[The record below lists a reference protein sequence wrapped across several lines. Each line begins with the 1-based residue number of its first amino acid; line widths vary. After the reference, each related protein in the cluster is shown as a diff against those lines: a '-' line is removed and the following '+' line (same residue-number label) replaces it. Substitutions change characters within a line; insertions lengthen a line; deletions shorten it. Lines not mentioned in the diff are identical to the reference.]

1 MSVETKVPSIPDVGT
16 GSVEYIL
23 NAVKMLLDVR
33 EGVSGNKLDANVTY
47 RDLVNLG
54 MAKDATNTYFPSS
67 AAKLSLPIFP
77 PNSDPDGYVPSEDL
91 TPPPAPE
98 NVQAL
103 GSIGIIFITWDQ
115 PFYKN
120 HLQAEVWRAE
130 SDDIG
135 AATLLGTSTSQGY
148 MDSPRAKDF
157 TYYYWVRFVS
167 KAEVTGPYSKESASA
182 QAATDPAEL
191 IKILEK
197 EILNL
202 DLVKDLSSR
211 IKLIDGPSELVNS
224 VNYRMKEEFTARV
237 AAINAEAATRA
248 QALLDE
254 AEARGTAITNEQ
266 IARQSADEALA
277 QDITTLTATVNDNN
291 STLTAAIQDEATA
304 RANADSAEALQR
316 TTLATQL
323 RGGYTGSDLG
333 QVTTGLI
340 FQERQARSEQDSA
353 LAQQISL
360 LTAGVSG
367 GFDPY
372 DTFHFDSSAD
382 GWVGSNCTLSVGN
395 GYITLTPTGSD
406 PSISLSA
413 DFSPGFSGASYRIV
427 KVRFKRVAGTGWVG
441 KLRWKTSGHGFSSS
455 YEKTIADPGI
465 GVGTTTIVDFDV
477 DGITDWTSGTILNIQ
492 ILLGTSSDTFDI
504 DWISIGRNAPAA
516 SQASI
521 LEEAIARAA
530 ADSAEATARE
540 LLSTSVIGSTN
551 PSGVTF
557 ATVGGLIGSEK
568 TARAN
573 ADSTEVAARELLST
587 TLTGQATASGLTLS
601 NISGI
606 IGEERTARADAD
618 TSQTQITTGLQSQVN
633 LKTKVYQQ
641 ATQPTSPP
649 APLTSFTVGDLW
661 IDTSIPSG
669 SSTSANKMYRW
680 TGSAWVETTD
690 ARIGTLTSN
699 VSTLQETYNSLD
711 TAVNGPTGLAVRMSS
726 VETVAG
732 SKNKTFRQTT
742 APPNTN
748 NALVVGDIWF
758 NTNPAGGNNTTYRW
772 DGSAW
777 VITEDARIPQTAA
790 AVVNVEQTKIGYA
803 TRNSNGEVFD
813 NNGTIRN
820 STDVATWNA
829 ANPGNLL
836 TWNVGIPFASA
847 VKQVHVS
854 DGLSSVA
861 LEQRFVAQRN
871 TNNDLFGQYSVKIDN
886 NGHVSGFGLS
896 STAVN
901 GTPTSAFIIRADKF
915 AIVDPASTANNLTN
929 SPSVDT
935 VPFAYTSGS
944 ANPYVPAGVYIK
956 SAFIQNA
963 SISSAQIAS
972 LTANKITTGYI
983 NAVVGIN
990 GAKTYGTELY
1000 AGGSTSVQTDING
1013 NVIGF
1018 TAHNPTLSIV
1028 NGVATFVAS
1037 SFRIANSA
1045 SGTPTNVFPF
1055 KVEGGV
1061 TYLDTAVI
1069 KRGTITTAMI
1079 ENAEITS
1086 AQITSIV
1093 ASKIVPNPETGLYI
1107 TANQLTLDANTLTS
1121 SGGLLTISGGAI
1133 TNQLIAT
1140 NANIDGAKIANLN
1153 VSKLTGDVTKFIT
1166 SRVTPSGYVPT
1177 SSDNVY
1183 MTVYLPASTHPE
1195 GHYPYIQVNVID
1207 AYYAPVGLYMRIESA
1222 RVGDGTSTP
1231 AIGPLTPVSQTLD
1244 LQFNGEMGYY
1254 QWGWSLTFSGSL
1266 DIDVGDTIISNE
1278 GAEGTVTSVSFT
1290 GTQTIVYVS
1299 QQYAPLG
1306 VTYTRT
1312 RPTLAPGQVGTYT
1325 SMAYTLWDAYDMSS
1339 VVIFAG
1345 SGITKQPRSFRIKV
1359 WAQSA
1364 NAIHIESI
1372 NAVVMGIR

>member
-1 MSVETKVPSIPDVGT
+1 MSAETKVPSIPDVGT

-23 NAVKMLLDVR
+23 NSVKMLLDVR

-54 MAKDATNTYFPSS
+54 MAKDATGAYSASS

-77 PNSDPDGYVPSEDL
+77 PNADPDGYVPSEDL

-98 NVQAL
+98 NVEAF

-120 HLQAEVWRAE
+120 HQYAEVWRAE

-135 AATLLGTSTSQGY
+135 AATLLGTSAAQGY
-148 MDSPRAKDF
+148 MDSPRAKEF

-167 KAEVTGPYSKESASA
+167 KADVNGPYSQESASA
-182 QAATDPAEL
+182 QASTDPAEL
-191 IKILEK
+191 IKILEE

-211 IKLIDGPSELVNS
+211 IQLIDGPSELVNS
-224 VNYRMKEEFTARV
+224 VNYRMKQEFTARV

-254 AEARGTAITNEQ
+254 AAARGTAITNEQ
-266 IARQSADEALA
+266 IARQNADGALA
-277 QDITTLTATVNDNN
+277 QDITTLTATVNGNN
-291 STLTAAIQDEATA
+291 STLTAAIQAEATA
-304 RANADSAEALQR
+304 RANADSAEATER
-316 TTLATQL
+316 NTLATQM

-333 QVTTGLI
+333 QLTTGLI
-340 FQERQARSEQDSA
+340 FQERQARSSQDSA

-372 DTFHFDSSAD
+372 DTFHFDSSVD
-382 GWVGSNCTLSVGN
+382 GWAGSNCTLSVGN

-441 KLRWKTSGHGFSSS
+441 KLRWKTSGHGFSAS

-465 GVGTTTIVDFDV
+465 GVGATTIVDFDV
-477 DGITDWTSGTILNIQ
+477 DGIADWTGGTILNIQ
-492 ILLGTSSDTFDI
+492 LLLGTSSDTFDI

-516 SQASI
+516 SQAAI
-521 LEEAIARAA
+521 LEEAVARAA
-530 ADSAEATARE
+530 ADSAEATARQ
-540 LLSTSVIGSTN
+540 LLSTSVIGVTD
-551 PSGVTF
+551 PTGVTLS
-557 ATVGGLIGSEK
+557 TVGGLIGSER
-568 TARAN
+568 TARTN
-573 ADSTEVAARELLST
+573 ADSSEVTARELLST
-587 TLTGQATASGLTLS
+587 TLTGQSTASGLTLS

-606 IGEERTARADAD
+606 IGEERMARVDAD
-618 TSQTQITTGLQSQVN
+618 SSQTQITTGLQSQVN

-641 ATQPTSPP
+641 STQPTSPP
-649 APLTSFTVGDLW
+649 SPLTSFTVGDLW

-669 SSTSANKMYRW
+669 AVVSANKMYRW

-699 VSTLQETYNSLD
+699 VSSLQETYNSLD
-711 TAVNGPTGLAVRMSS
+711 TAVNGPTGLATRMVS
-726 VETVAG
+726 VETKVD
-732 SKNKTFRQTT
+732 SKNRTFRQTT
-742 APPNTN
+742 APTG
-748 NALVVGDIWF
+748 ALVTGDIWF
-758 NTNPAGGNNTTYRW
+758 NTDPNGGNNTAYRW

-777 VITEDARIPQTAA
+777 VLTADARIPQTAA

-813 NNGTIRN
+813 NNGIIRN

-944 ANPYVPAGVYIK
+944 QDVPAGVYIK

-963 SISSAQIAS
+963 SISSAKIAT

-1000 AGGSTSVQTDING
+1000 AGGSTSVQTDGLG

-1018 TAHNPTLSIV
+1018 TAQNPTLSIV
-1028 NGVATFVAS
+1028 NGIATFVAS

-1045 SGTPTNVFPF
+1045 SGTPTNSFPF
-1055 KVEGGV
+1055 IVEGGV
-1061 TYLDTAVI
+1061 TYLNTAII
-1069 KRGTITTAMI
+1069 KTGTITTAMI
-1079 ENAEITS
+1079 ENAQITS

-1166 SRVTPSGYVPT
+1166 SRVTPSGFVPT
-1177 SSDNVY
+1177 SSDNTY
-1183 MTVYLPASTHPE
+1183 MTVYLPASSHPE

-1244 LQFNGEMGYY
+1244 LQFDGELGYY

-1266 DIDVGDTIISNE
+1266 DIDIGDTITSNE
-1278 GAEGTVTSVSFT
+1278 GAAGTVTSVSFT

-1299 QQYAPLG
+1299 QEYAPLG
-1306 VTYTRT
+1306 VNYTRT
-1312 RPTLAPGQVGTYT
+1312 RSTLAAGQVGTYT

-1345 SGITKQPRSFRIKV
+1345 SGITKQPRSFRVKV

>member
-54 MAKDATNTYFPSS
+54 MAKDATGAYTPSS
-67 AAKLSLPIFP
+67 AAKLGLPIFP
-77 PNSDPDGYVPSEDL
+77 PNVDPDGYNPSEDL

-98 NVQAL
+98 NVQAF

-120 HLQAEVWRAE
+120 HLYAEVWRAE

-148 MDSPRAKDF
+148 MDSPRAKEF

-167 KAEVTGPYSKESASA
+167 KAEVKGPYSQESASA
-182 QAATDPAEL
+182 QASTDPAEL
-191 IKILEK
+191 IKILEE

-211 IKLIDGPSELVNS
+211 IQLIDGPSDLVNS
-224 VNYRMKEEFTARV
+224 VNYRMREEFTARV

-254 AEARGTAITNEQ
+254 AAARGTAITNEQ
-266 IARQSADEALA
+266 IARQNADGALA
-277 QDITTLTATVNDNN
+277 QDITTLTATVNGNN
-291 STLTAAIQDEATA
+291 STLTAAIQAEATA
-304 RANADSAEALQR
+304 RANADSAEATER
-316 TTLATQL
+316 NTLATQV
-323 RGGYTGSDLG
+323 RGGYTGSDLS

-340 FQERQARSEQDSA
+340 FQERQARSSQDSA

-382 GWVGSNCTLSVGN
+382 GWAGSNCTLSVGN
-395 GYITLTPTGSD
+395 GYITLTPTGSN

-413 DFSPGFSGASYRIV
+413 DFNPGFSGASYRIV

-441 KLRWKTSGHGFSSS
+441 KLRWKTSGHGFSAS

-465 GVGTTTIVDFDV
+465 GVGATTIVDFDV

-521 LEEAIARAA
+521 LEEAAARAA
-530 ADSAEATARE
+530 ADSAEVTARQ
-540 LLSTSVIGSTN
+540 LLSTSLVGAVD
-551 PSGVTF
+551 PSGVTL
-557 ATVGGLIGSEK
+557 ATAGGLIGSERSAR
-568 TARAN
+568 TA
-573 ADSTEVAARELLST
+573 ADSSEVSARELLST
-587 TLTGQATASGLTLS
+587 TLTGQTTASGLTLS

-606 IGEERTARADAD
+606 IGEERTARVNADS
-618 TSQTQITTGLQSQVN
+618 SQAQITTGLQSQVN

-641 ATQPTSPP
+641 AAQPTSPP
-649 APLTSFTVGDLW
+649 SPLTSFTVGDLW
-661 IDTSIPSG
+661 IDTDDN
-669 SSTSANKMYRW
+669 NKMYRW
-680 TGSAWVETTD
+680 TGSAWIETTD
-690 ARIGTLTSN
+690 GRIGTLTSN
-699 VSTLQETYNSLD
+699 VSTLQQTYSSLD
-711 TAVNGPTGLAVRMSS
+711 TAVNGPTGLSTRMSA
-726 VETVAG
+726 VETVAA
-732 SKNKTFRQTT
+732 SKNKTFRQGT
-742 APPNTN
+742 APTG
-748 NALVVGDIWF
+748 ALVTGDIWF
-758 NTNPAGGNNTTYRW
+758 NTASNNTAYRW

-777 VITEDARIPQTAA
+777 VITEDARIPQTAS
-790 AVVNVEQTKIGYA
+790 AVVNIEQTKIGYA

-813 NNGTIRN
+813 NNGAIRN
-820 STDVATWNA
+820 SSDVTAWNA

-847 VKQVHVS
+847 VKQVRIS
-854 DGLSSVA
+854 DGLSSIA
-861 LEQRFVAQRN
+861 LEQRFTAQRG
-871 TNNDLFGQYSVKIDN
+871 TNDTLLGQYSVKIDN

-896 STAVN
+896 STLVN

-929 SPSVDT
+929 SPSADT
-935 VPFAYTSGS
+935 VPFAVDGG
-944 ANPYVPAGVYIK
+944 AVYIK
-956 SAFIQNA
+956 TAFIKDA
-963 SISSAQIAS
+963 TISSAKIAS
-972 LTANKITTGYI
+972 LVANKITAGYI

-1000 AGGSTSVQTDING
+1000 AGGSTSVQTDGNG

-1018 TAHNPTLSIV
+1018 TAQNPTLSIV
-1028 NGVATFVAS
+1028 GGVATFVAS
-1037 SFRIANSA
+1037 AFRIANSA

-1055 KVEGGV
+1055 QVIGGV
-1061 TYLDTAVI
+1061 TYMDAAMI
-1069 KRGTITTAMI
+1069 RDGTITTAQI
-1079 ENAEITS
+1079 QNATIS
-1086 AQITSIV
+1086 NAQITSLS
-1093 ASKIVPNPETGLYI
+1093 ADKITSGTISTSRLAI
-1107 TANQLTLDANTLTS
+1107 DANTLTS

-1140 NANIDGAKIANLN
+1140 NANIDGAKIANLSVN
-1153 VSKLTGDVTKFIT
+1153 TLKIAGNAITQPEVYTSADV
-1166 SRVTPSGYVPT
+1166 YVPNASAIQMT
-1177 SSDNVY
+1177 SSGVSETYNYVGTNNGD
-1183 MTVYLPASTHPE
+1183 
-1195 GHYPYIQVNVID
+1195 YIFVQ
-1207 AYYAPVGLYMRIESA
+1207 YYDFYTGNLIEYYDFVGTGN
-1222 RVGDGTSTP
+1222 GD
-1231 AIGPLTPVSQTLD
+1231 
-1244 LQFNGEMGYY
+1244 
-1254 QWGWSLTFSGSL
+1254 
-1266 DIDVGDTIISNE
+1266 
-1278 GAEGTVTSVSFT
+1278 
-1290 GTQTIVYVS
+1290 
-1299 QQYAPLG
+1299 
-1306 VTYTRT
+1306 YTRT
-1312 RPTLAPGQVGTYT
+1312 VTYGPPTFINEIMVLETPVVTVGVDATAAVQIVYYATHDGSIYTYNDSGQHLFMLLDTGSGYRLVAQQQVGLRTDSSADT
-1325 SMAYTLWDAYDMSS
+1325 MASLPIAMTFTARNITTARVKILT
-1339 VVIFAG
+1339 G
-1345 SGITKQPRSFRIKV
+1345 SRRVDLP
-1359 WAQSA
+1359 
-1364 NAIHIESI
+1364 
-1372 NAVVMGIR
+1372 MGNGSNSCWLRNSTISLLGAKR